1 MKTCFD
7 NDKDAIAINDEVDIL
22 REYIKDKKFE
32 CPDLTEQ
39 DIINS
44 YFIEYIVILQDR
56 IDMAEEEIAG
66 LEFERDK
73 LKKGAAL

>member
-1 MKTCFD
+1 MRTCFD
-7 NDKDAIAINDEVDIL
+7 NDKDAIAINDEIDLL
-22 REYIKDKKFE
+22 RNFIKNKTIEY
-32 CPDLTEQ
+32 PDLTQQ

-56 IDMAEEEIAG
+56 INRAEEEIAD

-73 LKKGAAL
+73 LKKGAT